1 MKSRIK
7 FRQSSFHTQKT
18 FSSDYKMMK
27 SSLIFIR
34 EANIN
39 KDFLMT
45 SIPTF
50 YEELPNEINRSG
62 EKIQIRIKMVWKCS
76 IFKPKFGRKTLPWGT
91 PLKNWNFLLKKFKRS
106 ATFPC
111 IQFRFIKFTK
121 DRELWPFVKQC
132 VDHYFSCQSCI
143 IT

>member
-1 MKSRIK
+1 
-7 FRQSSFHTQKT
+7 
-18 FSSDYKMMK
+18 MMK

-62 EKIQIRIKMVWKCS
+62 EKIQIRIKMV
-76 IFKPKFGRKTLPWGT
+76 
-91 PLKNWNFLLKKFKRS
+91 
-106 ATFPC
+106 
-111 IQFRFIKFTK
+111 
-121 DRELWPFVKQC
+121 
-132 VDHYFSCQSCI
+132 
-143 IT
+143 